1 MFMKSYIVCQKFNDI
16 CAEMKDKKRT
26 VNFYLNVHVTL
37 ILESLI
43 IIFILGA
50 IGYFLTTPDSGLDRL
65 SGV

>member
-1 MFMKSYIVCQKFNDI
+1 MKSYIVCQKFNDI

-50 IGYFLTTPDSGLDRL
+50 FLTTPDSGLDRL